1 MIDTHSHL
9 YSTEFDEDLVDIIAR
24 SKSVGV
30 EKIYLPAIDS
40 STHEA
45 MVLLAK
51 EQEGYCLPMMGL
63 HPCYVDEGYEK
74 ELGLV
79 EEWLTKE
86 NFVAIGEIGLDY
98 YHSTEFKDQQ
108 IDAFERQIRMAMKRD
123 LPIII
128 HTRSSMD
135 DCIKIIED
143 VGKGNIKGIFH
154 CFGGDER
161 QAKKII
167 EMGFMLGIGGVVTY
181 KNAGLAKLIENIP
194 LESLVLETD
203 APYLTPVPF
212 RGKRNETSYIKYVA
226 EKIAEIKG
234 IDFKEVEAVTTANAK
249 KIFAF

>member
-9 YSTEFDEDLVDIIAR
+9 YATEFEEDLVDIVAR
-24 SKSVGV
+24 SKAAGV

-40 STHEA
+40 STHAA
-45 MVLLAK
+45 MMLLAK
-51 EQEGYCLPMMGL
+51 EHEGYCIPMMGL

-79 EEWLTKE
+79 DEWLAKE

-98 YHSTEFKDQQ
+98 YHSTEFKEQQ
-108 IDAFERQIRMAMKRD
+108 IDAFRRQITIAMKRD

-143 VGKGNIKGIFH
+143 VGQGNVKGIFH

-181 KNAGLAKLIENIP
+181 KNAGLAKLIENLP

-249 KIFAF
+249 KIFGF